1 MRKFSRFYGLLA
13 KLPVHNEQVKEEFVS
28 GFTEGR
34 TSSLKE
40 MAPAEYDR
48 MCDAL
53 EASLNSKSQLRGFR
67 SKALIAMQ
75 RIGIDTTDWVR
86 INAFCQ
92 DKRIAGKAFYH
103 LSEPELVILIVKLRS
118 IARNGGLKPHPKPE
132 AAVQPTP
139 KQKVMYIPLTG
150 GGEA

>member
-1 MRKFSRFYGLLA
+1 MNYSRFYGLLA
-13 KLPVHNEQVKEEFVS
+13 KLPVHNEQMKEEFVA

-40 MAPAEYDR
+40 MTPTEYES
-48 MCDAL
+48 MCDSL
-53 EASLNSKSQLRGFR
+53 ESSLKQKSHLRGFR

-86 INAFCQ
+86 INAFCE

-103 LSEPELVILIVKLRS
+103 LSESELVVLTVKLRS
-118 IARNGGLKPHPKPE
+118 IARNGGLKSHPKPE
-132 AAVQPTP
+132 PAAQPAP
-139 KQKVMYIPLTG
+139 KQKVMYIPFSG

>member
-1 MRKFSRFYGLLA
+1 MKNYSRFYGLLA
-13 KLPVHNEQVKEEFVS
+13 KLPIHNEQMKEEFVA

-40 MAPAEYDR
+40 MTSAEYEM
-48 MCDAL
+48 MCDSL
-53 EASLNSKSQLRGFR
+53 EASLNQKSHLRGFR
-67 SKALIAMQ
+67 SQALIAMQ
-75 RIGIDTTDWVR
+75 RIGIDTTDWTR
-86 INAFCQ
+86 INAFCE

-103 LSEPELVILIVKLRS
+103 LSEPELVALTVKLRS

-132 AAVQPTP
+132 SAVQPAP
-139 KQKVMYIPLTG
+139 KQKVIYIPLTG